1 MSLFIET
8 IRIENGRIHNLSY
21 HNRRMNETRRNVLC
35 QTDVLDLNDYIRPVN
50 YRERTK
56 CRVEYD
62 VDIRNVE
69 YAAYH
74 FRPVS
79 SLRLVVDDEAD
90 YRYKSRDRSVLN
102 RLFACRETEDDVL
115 VVRKGLLTDTSICNV
130 AFWNRK
136 QWITPSAPL
145 LAGTKRAS
153 LLDQGELVAGDIRPE
168 DLPGYSRI
176 RLFNAMIEFG
186 KSIFR
191 LIRSC
196 FDSDTP
202 CRWHRCRVR
211 SVLDGVNDRL
221 GKRRG

>member
-115 VVRKGLLTDTSICNV
+115 VVRKGLLT
-130 AFWNRK
+130 
-136 QWITPSAPL
+136 TPLFATWHS
-145 LAGTKRAS
+145 GTGNNGS
-153 LLDQGELVAGDIRPE
+153 LPPHRYWQG
-168 DLPGYSRI
+168 
-176 RLFNAMIEFG
+176 
-186 KSIFR
+186 
-191 LIRSC
+191 
-196 FDSDTP
+196 
-202 CRWHRCRVR
+202 
-211 SVLDGVNDRL
+211 
-221 GKRRG
+221 RRGLRCWIRESWLQVISVRRICRAIPVSGCSMR

>member
-21 HNRRMNETRRNVLC
+21 HNRRMNETRRNVLR

-136 QWITPSAPL
+136 QWITPPH
-145 LAGTKRAS
+145 RYW
-153 LLDQGELVAGDIRPE
+153 QG
-168 DLPGYSRI
+168 
-176 RLFNAMIEFG
+176 
-186 KSIFR
+186 
-191 LIRSC
+191 
-196 FDSDTP
+196 
-202 CRWHRCRVR
+202 
-211 SVLDGVNDRL
+211 
-221 GKRRG
+221 RRGLRCWIRESWLQVISVRRIYRAIPVSGCSMR

>member
-8 IRIENGRIHNLSY
+8 IRIENGRIPNLSY

-115 VVRKGLLTDTSICNV
+115 VVRKGLL
-130 AFWNRK
+130 NRHLYL
-136 QWITPSAPL
+136 QRGILEQETMDHSL
-145 LAGTKRAS
+145 RTVTGRDEEGFVVGSGRAG
-153 LLDQGELVAGDIRPE
+153 
-168 DLPGYSRI
+168 
-176 RLFNAMIEFG
+176 
-186 KSIFR
+186 
-191 LIRSC
+191 
-196 FDSDTP
+196 
-202 CRWHRCRVR
+202 CR
-211 SVLDGVNDRL
+211 
-221 GKRRG
+221 

>member
-1 MSLFIET
+1 
-8 IRIENGRIHNLSY
+8 
-21 HNRRMNETRRNVLC
+21 MNETRRNVLR

-62 VDIRNVE
+62 VDHPERGVC
-69 YAAYH
+69 
-74 FRPVS
+74 RL
-79 SLRLVVDDEAD
+79 SLPPSILFAVGVDDEAD

-115 VVRKGLLTDTSICNV
+115 VVRKGLLTNTSICNV

-186 KSIFR
+186 EIDLPVDKI
-191 LIRSC
+191 
-196 FDSDTP
+196 
-202 CRWHRCRVR
+202 
-211 SVLDGVNDRL
+211 VL
-221 GKRRG
+221 

>member
-21 HNRRMNETRRNVLC
+21 HNRRMNETRRNVLR

-102 RLFACRETEDDVL
+102 RLFACRETEDDVQRGIL
-115 VVRKGLLTDTSICNV
+115 EQETMDH
-130 AFWNRK
+130 
-136 QWITPSAPL
+136 
-145 LAGTKRAS
+145 S
-153 LLDQGELVAGDIRPE
+153 LRTVAGRDEEGFVAGSGRA
-168 DLPGYSRI
+168 G
-176 RLFNAMIEFG
+176 
-186 KSIFR
+186 
-191 LIRSC
+191 
-196 FDSDTP
+196 
-202 CRWHRCRVR
+202 CR
-211 SVLDGVNDRL
+211 
-221 GKRRG
+221 

>member
-1 MSLFIET
+1 MSPFIET
-8 IRIENGRIHNLSY
+8 IRIENGQIHNLPY
-21 HNRRMNETRRNVLC
+21 HNRRMNQTRRTVLS
-35 QTDVLDLNDYIRPVN
+35 QRDVHDLNDYIRPVN

-79 SLRLVVDDEAD
+79 SLRLVIDDEAD
-90 YRYKSRDRSVLN
+90 YRYKSTDRSVLN
-102 RLFACRETEDDVL
+102 RLFDLRETEDDVL
-115 VVRKGLLTDTSICNV
+115 IVRRGWLTDTYIFNV
-130 AFWNRK
+130 AFWKRK
-136 QWITPSAPL
+136 QWITPSPPL

-186 KSIFR
+186 EID
-191 LIRSC
+191 L
-196 FDSDTP
+196 
-202 CRWHRCRVR
+202 
-211 SVLDGVNDRL
+211 SVDKIVLWL
-221 GKRRG
+221 K

>member
-1 MSLFIET
+1 MFIPNLHEYL
-8 IRIENGRIHNLSY
+8 RRENDKTVFHPELIPGFR
-21 HNRRMNETRRNVLC
+21 TDKNVL
-35 QTDVLDLNDYIRPVN
+35 QAQILSLIHILLDLNDYIRPVN

-145 LAGTKRAS
+145 LAGTC
-153 LLDQGELVAGDIRPE
+153 LLYTSWKIKSYYRRNGIRKVP
-168 DLPGYSRI
+168 S
-176 RLFNAMIEFG
+176 
-186 KSIFR
+186 S
-191 LIRSC
+191 
-196 FDSDTP
+196 
-202 CRWHRCRVR
+202 
-211 SVLDGVNDRL
+211 
-221 GKRRG
+221 

>member
-35 QTDVLDLNDYIRPVN
+35 QTDVLDLNDY
-50 YRERTK
+50 
-56 CRVEYD
+56 
-62 VDIRNVE
+62 
-69 YAAYH
+69 

-186 KSIFR
+186 EIDLPVDKI
-191 LIRSC
+191 
-196 FDSDTP
+196 
-202 CRWHRCRVR
+202 
-211 SVLDGVNDRL
+211 VL
-221 GKRRG
+221 

>member
-21 HNRRMNETRRNVLC
+21 HNRRMNETRRNVLR

-102 RLFACRETEDDVL
+102 RLFA
-115 VVRKGLLTDTSICNV
+115 
-130 AFWNRK
+130 
-136 QWITPSAPL
+136 
-145 LAGTKRAS
+145 
-153 LLDQGELVAGDIRPE
+153 
-168 DLPGYSRI
+168 
-176 RLFNAMIEFG
+176 
-186 KSIFR
+186 
-191 LIRSC
+191 
-196 FDSDTP
+196 
-202 CRWHRCRVR
+202 
-211 SVLDGVNDRL
+211 
-221 GKRRG
+221 

>member
-8 IRIENGRIHNLSY
+8 IRIENGRIHNLAY
-21 HNRRMNETRRNVLC
+21 HNRRMNETRRNVLR

-186 KSIFR
+186 EIDLPVDKI
-191 LIRSC
+191 
-196 FDSDTP
+196 
-202 CRWHRCRVR
+202 
-211 SVLDGVNDRL
+211 VL
-221 GKRRG
+221 